1 MRKWAGALAVTGL
14 LAGAPPAFAATPID
28 LGVGD
33 SPAVVV
39 DGAGTAHIVFNSTG
53 GETYCRLPRTA
64 KACDILTAL
73 PLDRSVR
80 GPRILQRPQD
90 GALFIV
96 QGAGDSGSATIWA
109 RYSLD
114 AGVTWQGPVPIA
126 TGTTSVSGAALAV
139 DGQSLFTL
147 DPGAPGGLTLQR
159 GLFAAP
165 ESRGLVLEP
174 TSASTRG
181 DSSEARLAV
190 LADGRMLSADETR
203 NGIHWRF
210 FAGGDPYDLTAWAK
224 QATIRGGAAPE
235 LVTGP
240 RGTYLL
246 EQRGP
251 LHQDGGAFRLRS
263 FDAKRARWRAPR
275 WAVGDRVIRGGSSLF
290 QDVGGRLHVVS
301 ETMITARVGCVV
313 YSRTSKK
320 RSSWFGRSTT
330 LFRTTRSARFPEG
343 ARVSAGANG
352 RGVAVW
358 QDFNAARA
366 GGHVRAIRL
375 RQAGGRYRR
384 AGNEFS
390 RPSCPK

>member
-14 LAGAPPAFAATPID
+14 LAGAAPAFAAAPID

-39 DGAGTAHIVFNSTG
+39 DGAGTAHIVFNSAG

-64 KACDILTAL
+64 RACDILTAL

-80 GPRILQRPQD
+80 GPLILQRPQD

-114 AGVTWQGPVPIA
+114 AGVTWQGPVA
-126 TGTTSVSGAALAV
+126 LAAGTSSVSGAALAA

-159 GLFAAP
+159 GLFAGT
-165 ESRGLVLEP
+165 ETRGLVLEP

-210 FAGGDPYDLTAWAK
+210 FAGGDPYDLNAWAK
-224 QATIRGGAAPE
+224 QATIKGGAAPE

-240 RGTYLL
+240 RGSYLL

-263 FDAKRARWRAPR
+263 FDAKRARWRAAR

-290 QDVGGRLHVVS
+290 EDAGGRLHVVS

-390 RPSCPK
+390 RPSCPR